1 MGDYL
6 DDGRLINIYVSQ
18 PASFAE
24 LFDRHYTAL
33 RSFCARRV
41 EAHEVDDVTGETFCR
56 AFEHRGRYDV
66 TRRDARPWLYGI
78 ALNIIRVE
86 QRSFTRGARANARH
100 GMRSD
105 PISDP
110 ATSIEAIDAA
120 RDLAIVA
127 RALASIPQDEAEVLL
142 MFVWER
148 LRYDEIA
155 QALDAPIGTVRS
167 RLFRARKR
175 LRASLDATNVCR
187 SHS

>member
-6 DDGRLINIYVSQ
+6 DDGRLIDVSRLQ
-18 PASFAE
+18 PARFAE

-33 RSFCARRV
+33 RGFCARRV
-41 EAHEVDDVTGETFCR
+41 EVHEIDDVTGETFCR

-78 ALNIIRVE
+78 ALNVIRVE

-100 GMRSD
+100 GMWSD
-105 PISDP
+105 AIGDP

-120 RDLAIVA
+120 RDLALVA
-127 RALASIPQDEAEVLL
+127 RALPSIPQDEVDVLL
-142 MFVWER
+142 MFVWDR

-175 LRASLDATNVCR
+175 LRAALDATNVCR